1 MKSYAFSFKTIT
13 KIVVIRSSSIEGKL
27 ISLEMGRFKV
37 LIMELLLYYL
47 GMGFFKAIKIF
58 QVFYLKE

>member
-13 KIVVIRSSSIEGKL
+13 KIVVIRSSSTEGKL

-47 GMGFFKAIKIF
+47 GMGFFKVIKIF
-58 QVFYLKE
+58 QVFCPKE